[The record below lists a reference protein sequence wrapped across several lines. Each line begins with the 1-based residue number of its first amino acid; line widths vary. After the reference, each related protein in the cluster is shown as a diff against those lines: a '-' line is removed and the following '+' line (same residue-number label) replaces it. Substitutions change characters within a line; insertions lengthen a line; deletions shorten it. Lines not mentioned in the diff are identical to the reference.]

1 MIEFEPLYPPQEFI
15 LEDSLRREAERVA
28 HQEAAMDRVVYDC
41 QDASPYN
48 QGIEPPEGEFL
59 PFYTPTSSNDYT
71 LIFESRFESGNLRR
85 AIQVYEFEYD
95 LILKPDYNTRGYTQ
109 WYYFRIGNTRAG
121 KTYRFNII
129 NMMKPDSL
137 YNHGMRPVVYS
148 EMEAKRSGKGWFRG
162 GSDICYYQNSMKRK
176 NAGYYYTLT
185 FSMQFDHDGDTVYLA
200 HCYPYTYTDLM
211 RYLNHI
217 ELDPKRKNRLRRR
230 TLTPTIAGNNCE
242 MVIITTFQSDPDAIK
257 NRKGVVITSRVHPG
271 ESGSSWIMKG
281 VLDYLTGPSLNAKIL
296 RDNFVFKIVPMLN
309 PDGVIN
315 GSTRCNLAGV
325 DLNRIWND
333 PQRKIHPTIYH
344 TKMMIKK
351 LQEDRDIFLFC
362 DIHGHSRKK
371 NVFMYGNSGK
381 VNDRLKEKIFPCLLD
396 KNSDIFNFSDC
407 NFAVQKAKE
416 STARV
421 VIWKEQGITNSFTLE
436 ASFCG
441 ADQGKFADY
450 HFNTDMLQEIG
461 HRFCDTILDF
471 CDPDQVKVKA
481 VLEEL
486 EIMLPKASESGS
498 DEESDGESDY
508 SGEEGGDK
516 KKKGNKGG
524 ASNNANPGNSG
535 GNTAGAGGV
544 SGAGAGGPGASG
556 TLAAQA

>member
-1 MIEFEPLYPPQEFI
+1 
-15 LEDSLRREAERVA
+15 
-28 HQEAAMDRVVYDC
+28 
-41 QDASPYN
+41 
-48 QGIEPPEGEFL
+48 
-59 PFYTPTSSNDYT
+59 
-71 LIFESRFESGNLRR
+71 
-85 AIQVYEFEYD
+85 
-95 LILKPDYNTRGYTQ
+95 
-109 WYYFRIGNTRAG
+109 
-121 KTYRFNII
+121 
-129 NMMKPDSL
+129 
-137 YNHGMRPVVYS
+137 
-148 EMEAKRSGKGWFRG
+148 
-162 GSDICYYQNSMKRK
+162 
-176 NAGYYYTLT
+176 
-185 FSMQFDHDGDTVYLA
+185 
-200 HCYPYTYTDLM
+200 
-211 RYLNHI
+211 
-217 ELDPKRKNRLRRR
+217 
-230 TLTPTIAGNNCE
+230 
-242 MVIITTFQSDPDAIK
+242 
-257 NRKGVVITSRVHPG
+257 
-271 ESGSSWIMKG
+271 MKG
-281 VLDYLTGPSLNAKIL
+281 ILDYLTGPSLNAKIL

-396 KNSDIFNFSDC
+396 KNCDIFNFSDC

-450 HFNTDMLQEIG
+450 HFNTDLLQEVG

-498 DEESDGESDY
+498 DEESEGDSDY
-508 SGEEGGDK
+508 SGEEGEK
-516 KKKGNKGG
+516 KKKKKDNTAAGINVAQVNTGVASGNANNAGGG
-524 ASNNANPGNSG
+524 A
-535 GNTAGAGGV
+535 AGGIAQTG
-544 SGAGAGGPGASG
+544 SKPAGVPASKKPVVA
-556 TLAAQA
+556 TKKKE

>member
-1 MIEFEPLYPPQEFI
+1 
-15 LEDSLRREAERVA
+15 
-28 HQEAAMDRVVYDC
+28 
-41 QDASPYN
+41 
-48 QGIEPPEGEFL
+48 
-59 PFYTPTSSNDYT
+59 
-71 LIFESRFESGNLRR
+71 
-85 AIQVYEFEYD
+85 
-95 LILKPDYNTRGYTQ
+95 
-109 WYYFRIGNTRAG
+109 
-121 KTYRFNII
+121 
-129 NMMKPDSL
+129 
-137 YNHGMRPVVYS
+137 
-148 EMEAKRSGKGWFRG
+148 
-162 GSDICYYQNSMKRK
+162 
-176 NAGYYYTLT
+176 
-185 FSMQFDHDGDTVYLA
+185 
-200 HCYPYTYTDLM
+200 
-211 RYLNHI
+211 
-217 ELDPKRKNRLRRR
+217 
-230 TLTPTIAGNNCE
+230 
-242 MVIITTFQSDPDAIK
+242 
-257 NRKGVVITSRVHPG
+257 
-271 ESGSSWIMKG
+271 
-281 VLDYLTGPSLNAKIL
+281 
-296 RDNFVFKIVPMLN
+296 
-309 PDGVIN
+309 
-315 GSTRCNLAGV
+315 
-325 DLNRIWND
+325 
-333 PQRKIHPTIYH
+333 
-344 TKMMIKK
+344 
-351 LQEDRDIFLFC
+351 
-362 DIHGHSRKK
+362 
-371 NVFMYGNSGK
+371 MYGNSGK

-524 ASNNANPGNSG
+524 ASNNANAGNSG
-535 GNTAGAGGV
+535 GNTAGAGGA